1 MPICVIC
8 GAPLSAAGAS
18 CDYAVPL
25 ERAPG
30 IGEAALLAAGRQSHA
45 EHEVHI
51 ARWRV
56 HHPDDRGGT
65 PQVNAWARERLAKE
79 GHDVPLRQSGL

>member
-1 MPICVIC
+1 MPTCLTC
-8 GAPLSAAGAS
+8 GAPLSAAGAT

-25 ERAPG
+25 DRAPG
-30 IGEAALLAAGRQSHA
+30 IGEAALLATGRQSHA

-56 HHPDDRGGT
+56 HHPDERGGT
-65 PQVNAWARERLAKE
+65 PAVNAWARERLSRE
-79 GHDVPLRQSGL
+79 GHVVPPA

>member
-1 MPICVIC
+1 VPICPRC
-8 GAPLSAAGAS
+8 GAPLSSAEAS

-25 ERAPG
+25 DRAPG
-30 IGEAALLAAGRQSHA
+30 IGEAVLLAIGRQSHA

-56 HHPDDRGGT
+56 HHPEERGGT
-65 PQVNAWARERLAKE
+65 PQVNAWARERLARE
-79 GHDVPLRQSGL
+79 GHVVPPA

>member
-1 MPICVIC
+1 MPNCSTC
-8 GAPLSAAGAS
+8 GALLSAAGAS

-30 IGEAALLAAGRQSHA
+30 VGEAALLATGRQSHA

-56 HHPDDRGGT
+56 HHPDERGGT
-65 PQVNAWARERLAKE
+65 PPVNAWARDRLARE
-79 GHDVPLRQSGL
+79 GHVVPPA

>member
-1 MPICVIC
+1 MPSCPTC
-8 GAPLSAAGAS
+8 GATLSGAGAP

-30 IGEAALLAAGRQSHA
+30 IGEAALLATGRQSHA

-56 HHPDDRGGT
+56 HHPDERGGT
-65 PQVNAWARERLAKE
+65 PQVNAWARERLARD
-79 GHDVPLRQSGL
+79 GHVVPPA

>member
-1 MPICVIC
+1 MPICSTC
-8 GAPLSAAGAS
+8 GAPLAAADAS

-25 ERAPG
+25 AHAPG
-30 IGEAALLAAGRQSHA
+30 IGEPALLATGRQSHA

-56 HHPDDRGGT
+56 HHPGARGGT
-65 PQVNAWARERLAKE
+65 PQVNAWARERLVRE
-79 GHDVPLRQSGL
+79 GHVVPPS